1 MDAYLTELDRL
12 EMCLMVW
19 RGEEI
24 VFSSRSKGI
33 RPHLEA
39 IEVLG
44 REGLNGSVMA
54 DKIVGRAAALLMLY
68 SVPAEVHAVVI
79 TKKAKELLESGGVKV
94 FPDSEV
100 PAIKEKNGR
109 IYCPFEAMVQG
120 ISDPEEAYS
129 AIVAKMLS
137 MK

>member
-1 MDAYLTELDRL
+1 
-12 EMCLMVW
+12 
-19 RGEEI
+19 
-24 VFSSRSKGI
+24 
-33 RPHLEA
+33 
-39 IEVLG
+39 
-44 REGLNGSVMA
+44 MA